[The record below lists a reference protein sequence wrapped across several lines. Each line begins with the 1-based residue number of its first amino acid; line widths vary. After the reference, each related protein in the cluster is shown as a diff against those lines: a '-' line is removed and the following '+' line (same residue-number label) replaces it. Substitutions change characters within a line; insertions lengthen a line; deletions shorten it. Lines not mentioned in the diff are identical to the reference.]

1 MLVVLRE
8 ESLQQCWQNWCAA
21 SPSQAEQLVNFRL
34 EYHTC
39 GHVLQPVS
47 VSEEVMTKV
56 LTLE

>member
-1 MLVVLRE
+1 MLAKL
-8 ESLQQCWQNWCAA
+8 CAA